1 MPWLMLVVGLLTSYI
16 LIFVTRPLD
25 GGLMAALP
33 LSPGRDLFAHRRPML
48 WVWWWLGGWGLVK
61 AVEIAARTCSSRAEG
76 PSKPHELMSSLIVS
90 ISRRRAS
97 SSHCNTTFS

>member
-1 MPWLMLVVGLLTSYI
+1 MEALWRRSPSALGEIFS
-16 LIFVTRPLD
+16 LI
-25 GGLMAALP
+25 GGP
-33 LSPGRDLFAHRRPML
+33 CFG
-48 WVWWWLGGWGLVK
+48 WWWLGGWGLVK